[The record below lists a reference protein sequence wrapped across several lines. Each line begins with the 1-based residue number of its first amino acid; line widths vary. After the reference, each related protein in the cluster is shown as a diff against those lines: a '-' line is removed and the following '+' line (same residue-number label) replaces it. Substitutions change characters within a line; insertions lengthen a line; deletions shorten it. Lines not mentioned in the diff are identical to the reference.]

1 MDYVER
7 FLESDDT
14 RQRTNAL
21 CFLASYVDS
30 SVVEHLI
37 YDARTAQIL
46 VSVSLDLRG
55 LKARD
60 KLL

>member
-1 MDYVER
+1 VDYVER

-46 VSVSLDLRG
+46 VSVLFFN
-55 LKARD
+55 
-60 KLL
+60 